1 MGQRIIG
8 IDLGTTTTE
17 AAVYRDQKA
26 EMILNFDGAII
37 TPSAV
42 GLDESGNMIVGEKA
56 RAQYI
61 LAPERTAIE
70 MKRKIG
76 SGQPIKLGKESFS
89 AMELSAT
96 LLTYVKRYAAQYLD
110 EDITRA
116 VISVPAYFDDIQR
129 QEVVEAGKQA
139 GFEVER
145 IINEPTAAAMSYGIQ
160 HLDEESYI
168 LVYDLGGG
176 TFDVTLLE
184 MFDGVLEVKA
194 SSGDNQLGGKDFD
207 ERLIDWLKERFEKKH
222 GVDISSN
229 VYAMARL
236 KEQAEKCKI
245 ALSTQD
251 EVLVQIPMIA
261 EKNHVP
267 LALEETV
274 SRKQFEELIAGLIE
288 RTHQPINVV
297 LADSGISRGELAMV
311 LLVGGSTRVPL
322 VSQDL
327 QEFLGIVPVSEVHPD
342 YCVAQGAAICAA
354 MIAGELDEDNGLVMT
369 DVNPYTL
376 GIRTA
381 DYFDDNI
388 MSVIIP
394 RNVTIPVTKHDTFST
409 LYPGQTSVDVEV
421 YQGESEVASENH
433 FLGRFLLDGIP
444 VSVEKEKLDI
454 AFTYNI
460 NGMLQVEATV
470 IKTGKKANL
479 TIDLMDGKKED
490 TADVSNWKDAA
501 CASAYR
507 SVIRRAEKKLNQESG
522 NGTKENAKLKK
533 LLYRLKKAI
542 LEEDEF
548 RADEIA
554 DDVEDILTQQYR

>member
-1 MGQRIIG
+1 MGDRIIG

-17 AAVYRDQKA
+17 AAVFRNQKP
-26 EMILNFDGAII
+26 EMILNFDGRIV

-42 GLDESGNMIVGEKA
+42 GMDESGNMVVGEKA

-89 AMELSAT
+89 AVELSAS
-96 LLTYVKRYAAQYLD
+96 LLTYVKRYVTQYLD
-110 EDITRA
+110 EDVTRA

-139 GFEVER
+139 GFVVER
-145 IINEPTAAAMSYGIQ
+145 IINEPTAAAMSYGID
-160 HLDEESYI
+160 HLDEESHI
-168 LVYDLGGG
+168 LVFDLGGG

-207 ERLIDWLKERFEKKH
+207 ERLIECLKKRFEEKN
-222 GVDISSN
+222 GVSLSGN

-236 KEQAEKCKI
+236 KEHAEKCKI
-245 ALSTQD
+245 ALSDQE
-251 EVLVQIPMIA
+251 EVTVRIPILA
-261 EKNHVP
+261 EKNYVP
-267 LALEETV
+267 LALEETITR
-274 SRKQFEELIAGLIE
+274 SQFEELIADLIE
-288 RTHQPINVV
+288 KTHQPINVV
-297 LADSGISRGELAMV
+297 LADSGVRREELDMV

-322 VSQDL
+322 VSRDL
-327 QEFLGIVPVSEVHPD
+327 EEFLGTRPVAEVHPD

-354 MIAGELDEDNGLVMT
+354 MISGELDEDEGLMMT

-381 DYFDDNI
+381 DYVDDDI
-388 MSVIIP
+388 MSVLIP
-394 RNVTIPVTKHDTFST
+394 RNVTIPVTKHDTFT
-409 LYPGQTSVDVEV
+409 TMYPGQSMVDVEV
-421 YQGESEVASENH
+421 YQGESDVASENH
-433 FLGRFLLDGIP
+433 FLGHFMLGDIP
-444 VSVEKEKLDI
+444 ASEEPEKLDI
-454 AFTYNI
+454 SFSYNI

-470 IKTGKKANL
+470 VSTGKKACL
-479 TIDLMDGKKED
+479 TIDLMEGGKEKVV
-490 TADVSNWKDAA
+490 DVSNWRDAE
-501 CASAYR
+501 CAGAYR
-507 SVIRRAEKKLNQESG
+507 SVIRRAEKALHQGISPDNPDG
-522 NGTKENAKLKK
+522 NAELED

-542 LEEDEF
+542 LEENEHLADDL
-548 RADEIA
+548 ADE
-554 DDVEDILTQQYR
+554 VEDILEDL

>member
-1 MGQRIIG
+1 MGETIIG

-17 AAVYRDQKA
+17 AAVFRNEA
-26 EMILNFDGAII
+26 TEMLLNFDGNIV
-37 TPSAV
+37 TPSVV

-61 LAPERTAIE
+61 LEPERTAIE
-70 MKRKIG
+70 VKRKIG
-76 SGQPIKLGKESFS
+76 SGQTIRLGKESFS
-89 AMELSAT
+89 AVELSAA

-110 EDITRA
+110 EEVARA

-129 QEVVEAGKQA
+129 QEVVEAGKRA
-139 GFEVER
+139 GFVVER
-145 IINEPTAAAMSYGIQ
+145 IINEPTAAAMSYGIG
-160 HLDEESYI
+160 HMEEESHI

-207 ERLIDWLKERFEKKH
+207 ERLIDWLLGRFEEKH
-222 GVDISSN
+222 GVKLTGD

-245 ALSTQD
+245 VLSTQE
-251 EVLVQIPMIA
+251 EVTVQIPMLA

-274 SRKQFEELIAGLIE
+274 TREQFEGLIAGLIE

-297 LADSGISRGELAMV
+297 LADSGVDRDEIAMV

-322 VSQDL
+322 VSRDL
-327 QEFLGIVPVSEVHPD
+327 KEFLGIEPVTEVHPD
-342 YCVAQGAAICAA
+342 YCVAQGAAVCAA
-354 MIAGELDEDNGLVMT
+354 MIAGELDEDDGLVMT

-381 DYFDDNI
+381 DYFEHDI

-409 LYPGQTSVDVEV
+409 LYPGQTSVEVEV

-433 FLGRFLLDGIP
+433 FLGHFLLDGIP
-444 VSVEKEKLDI
+444 ADEREHEKLDI

-470 IKTGKKANL
+470 ISTGKKADL
-479 TIDLMDGKKED
+479 AIDLMGGENE
-490 TADVSNWKDAA
+490 AAVDVSGWKQAE

-507 SVIRRAEKKLNQESG
+507 SVIRRAEKMLYQKDAFDRKSVNVRL
-522 NGTKENAKLKK
+522 EN

-542 LEEDEF
+542 LEENEF
-548 RADEIA
+548 LADEIA
-554 DDVEDILTQQYR
+554 DDVEDILQG